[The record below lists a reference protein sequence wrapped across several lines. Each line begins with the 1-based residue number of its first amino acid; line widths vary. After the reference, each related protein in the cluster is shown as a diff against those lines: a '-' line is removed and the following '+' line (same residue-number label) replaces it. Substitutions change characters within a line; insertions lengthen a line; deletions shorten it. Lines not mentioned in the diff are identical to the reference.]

1 MFSIIG
7 ILDFSKMMIDQYQDI
22 NKVAIDMTLG
32 RGNDSLYLQDKFKKV
47 YAFDI
52 QLEAIENAKQRLDL
66 NKVEIIYD
74 NHQNV
79 DLYVE
84 ENVKLVIYNLGF
96 LINGDQSISTNHS
109 STINSLNKV
118 ISLVEKK
125 GLVIIVV
132 YPGHENGKKE
142 SLYLDEYIK
151 NLNPSDFVISKYL
164 MINMNNSPYI
174 ICIHKK

>member
-66 NKVEIIYD
+66 
-74 NHQNV
+74 
-79 DLYVE
+79 
-84 ENVKLVIYNLGF
+84 
-96 LINGDQSISTNHS
+96 
-109 STINSLNKV
+109 
-118 ISLVEKK
+118 KK
-125 GLVIIVV
+125 
-132 YPGHENGKKE
+132 
-142 SLYLDEYIK
+142 
-151 NLNPSDFVISKYL
+151 
-164 MINMNNSPYI
+164 
-174 ICIHKK
+174 